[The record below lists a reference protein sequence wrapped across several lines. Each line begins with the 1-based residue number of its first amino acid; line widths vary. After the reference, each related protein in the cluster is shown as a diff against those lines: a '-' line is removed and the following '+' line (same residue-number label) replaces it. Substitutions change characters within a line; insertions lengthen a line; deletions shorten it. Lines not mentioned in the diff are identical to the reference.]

1 MADTNNPTRQVMRHI
16 GLTLGVAAL
25 VATAFTA
32 WTPTSL
38 DPGEIAGELASALE
52 DRPTPISPFIE
63 GIVPGEPLRVGIV
76 AGHSGPHPETG
87 QVDPGSICA
96 DGFTERELNAQVVTR
111 VAAALELAGFEVDIL
126 DEWDTNLYGYRAVA
140 LVSIHSDSC
149 QPINENATGFK
160 VAAAVDTSV
169 PDRAQRLVDC
179 MVDRYSRNTGLRFH
193 AGSITR
199 DMTSYHTFGEID
211 GDTPAVIIETGFLYL
226 DRDLLTSR
234 MDDVARGIVEGILC
248 YINNEPAGVPWD

>member
-1 MADTNNPTRQVMRHI
+1 MDDTVKPTRQVIQHI

-38 DPGEIAGELASALE
+38 NPGEIAGELASVLE
-52 DRPTPISPFIE
+52 DRPTPMSPFVQA
-63 GIVPGEPLRVGIV
+63 GVPGEPLRIGIV
-76 AGHSGPHPETG
+76 AGHAGPHPDTG
-87 QVDPGSICA
+87 QVDPGTICA
-96 DGFTERELNAQVVTR
+96 DGYTERELNAEIATR
-111 VAAALELAGFEVDIL
+111 VAAALELAGLEVDIL

-140 LVSIHSDSC
+140 LVSIHADSC
-149 QPINENATGFK
+149 QPINEYATGFK
-160 VAAAVDTSV
+160 VAAAVDTTV

-179 MVDRYSRNTGLRFH
+179 MVDRYGQATGLRFH

-211 GDTPAVIIETGFLYL
+211 DETPAVIIEVGFLYL
-226 DRDLLTSR
+226 DRELLTTQ
-234 MDDVARGIVEGILC
+234 MDDVARGIAEGVLC
-248 YINNEPAGVPWD
+248 YINNEPAGVPWE